1 VKGCAE
7 HRPFGTGVVA
17 RLSRRLAGAGAAL
30 VVAWP
35 LLPVLSHYNV
45 AGALVY
51 VAGALLLIGSAL
63 GVYLSVTAAWT
74 GPRFPRPLAY
84 LAAANTFVV
93 GAVGSAVG

>member
-1 VKGCAE
+1 
-7 HRPFGTGVVA
+7 
-17 RLSRRLAGAGAAL
+17 
-30 VVAWP
+30 
-35 LLPVLSHYNV
+35 
-45 AGALVY
+45 